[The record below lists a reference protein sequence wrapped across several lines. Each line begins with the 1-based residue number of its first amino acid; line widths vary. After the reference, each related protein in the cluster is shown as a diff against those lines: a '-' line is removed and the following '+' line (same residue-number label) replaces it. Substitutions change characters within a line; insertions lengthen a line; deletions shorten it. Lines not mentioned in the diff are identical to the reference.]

1 MADGTID
8 VEALKA
14 DYMQFA
20 ELFVESVAKQGK
32 EKISKLA
39 ETALQQF
46 YGEYPS
52 PSPYGYYRT
61 GQMAMRS
68 WKPWLHYA
76 TSFSEGGIQIA
87 PFSLNYD
94 EAGIGSDEILD
105 LVWNKGGHGYVS
117 SLRDIG
123 FVPNVVGTIPFNY
136 VSEIVNSQ
144 SFKSGVNNEAKN
156 YAMKNGSYTYL
167 RF

>member
-1 MADGTID
+1 MADELID
-8 VEALKA
+8 VSALRA

-20 ELFVESVAKQGK
+20 ELFVESVAKQGN

-46 YGEYPS
+46 YNEYPS

-61 GQMAMRS
+61 GQMYTRS
-68 WKPWLHYA
+68 WKQWLHYG
-76 TSFSEGGIQIA
+76 TLFSEGGIQIN
-87 PFSLNYD
+87 PFSLNYND
-94 EAGIGSDEILD
+94 AGIGPGEILD
-105 LVWNKGGHGYVS
+105 LVWMKGGHGNK
-117 SLRDIG
+117 LGLHG
-123 FVPNVVGTIPFNY
+123 FAPNVIGVAPFNY
-136 VSEIVNSQ
+136 VSEIVTSS
-144 SFKSGVNNEAKN
+144 SFTNNVNTEAKN